1 MTQVSQHSV
10 GHIDGGIFAVAGYYS
25 DTDSMRHVVVATLDG
40 SLYEMHWNS
49 RTPTTAPFKLA
60 QFPGLVGVVGFFA
73 ADNNSQY
80 VLVATRDGN
89 VHGLHFQSLQNIEVR
104 SPLIFLQNMVAVIGM
119 AGFFSSSDAMRHA
132 IVLDQQG
139 QLHEVTFSLSRQPV
153 VKNFPTQLALQDIAS
168 ISGFFASDDK
178 SSHVI
183 VALKNG
189 RLYDGNYVGD
199 PQNASA
205 TFLSTFADPL
215 RNVAALFSADTNY
228 RHAVVLTSQGD
239 LYDSFYRSGGSTSQ
253 QFLTSFSNVAD
264 MVAFYTG
271 DDQHRHVM
279 VATNDGNIHEVHY
292 PRLDSEG
299 GF

>member
-1 MTQVSQHSV
+1 
-10 GHIDGGIFAVAGYYS
+10 
-25 DTDSMRHVVVATLDG
+25 
-40 SLYEMHWNS
+40 MHWNS
-49 RTPTTAPFKLA
+49 RTPTTPPFKLA
-60 QFPGLVGVVGFFA
+60 QFPGLAGVVGFFA
-73 ADNNSQY
+73 TDNNSQY
-80 VLVATRDGN
+80 VLAATRDGN

-119 AGFFSSSDAMRHA
+119 AGFFSSNDAMRHA

-189 RLYDGNYVGD
+189 RLYDGNYSGD

-205 TFLSTFADPL
+205 TFLTAFDDHL
-215 RNVAALFSADTNY
+215 VNVAALFSPDTGH
-228 RHAVVLTSQGD
+228 RHAVVLTSKGE
-239 LYDSFYRSGGSTSQ
+239 LYDSFYSHGGTPSKQ
-253 QFLTSFSNVAD
+253 LLASFSNVAD
-264 MVAFYTG
+264 MVAFYSG
-271 DDQHRHVM
+271 DDQYRHLM
-279 VATNDGNIHEVHY
+279 VATNDGNIHEIYY
-292 PRLDSEG
+292 PSLEPG